1 MKKNVGILT
10 FHNSNHNFGA
20 VLQTYALYTLIK
32 QLGYEANI
40 INYHT
45 QELSLKE
52 KIFSLKV
59 KVLGYRF
66 ERFRKKHI
74 PNILS
79 PTNSDKRLQNL
90 NKHLDIFVVGSDQV
104 WRYTKKH
111 KHLKRYFFD
120 FVESDKI
127 KISYAPSFGIDTWDG
142 PESFRIEIEKL
153 IKTFKAISVREEEGI
168 QICKEKFDVSASSV
182 LDPTLL
188 LQSSDYENIFSKQ
201 HKSCPKSDYL
211 AYMILDDS
219 NEILSYFQN
228 NAAKQNLDFIEIKGK
243 KLKFLPKII
252 LFNSISKWLYYMK
265 NAHVVVT
272 DSFHCVIFSI
282 IFKRDFI
289 CLVNQKRGVSRLH
302 NLLEIV
308 GLENRF
314 FSTVEE
320 IDANILSKHID
331 YEIVDRKLKSKQEK
345 SIRFL
350 KDALDSE

>member
-32 QLGYEANI
+32 QLGHEAHI

-45 QELSLKE
+45 QELNLTE

-59 KVLGYRF
+59 KILGYRF
-66 ERFRKKHI
+66 EKFRRKHI
-74 PNILS
+74 PNILRS
-79 PTNSDKRLQNL
+79 TNSDKRLKDL
-90 NKHLDIFVVGSDQV
+90 NKHLDTFVVGSDQV

-120 FVESDKI
+120 FVEADKT

-142 PESFRIEIEKL
+142 PESFRIEIKKL
-153 IKTFKAISVREEEGI
+153 LETFKAISVREEEGI
-168 QICKEKFDVSASSV
+168 KICKEKFDVSASCV

-188 LQSSDYENIFSKQ
+188 LQPSDYENIFSKQ
-201 HKSCPKSDYL
+201 HKASPKKEYL

-219 NEILSYFQN
+219 REIMSYFQN
-228 NAAKQNLDFIEIKGK
+228 YAGKQKLDCIEIKGK

-252 LFNSISKWLYYMK
+252 LFNSVSKWLYYMK
-265 NAHVVVT
+265 NAHLVVT
-272 DSFHCVIFSI
+272 DSFHCVIFSL

-289 CLVNQKRGVSRLH
+289 CLINQKRGVSRLH
-302 NLLEIV
+302 SLLEIV
-308 GLENRF
+308 GLENRLF
-314 FSTVEE
+314 TTVKE
-320 IDANILSKHID
+320 IDAAILTRHID
-331 YEIVDRKLKSKQEK
+331 YEIVDHKLKSKQEK

-350 KDALDSE
+350 KKAIDSQ